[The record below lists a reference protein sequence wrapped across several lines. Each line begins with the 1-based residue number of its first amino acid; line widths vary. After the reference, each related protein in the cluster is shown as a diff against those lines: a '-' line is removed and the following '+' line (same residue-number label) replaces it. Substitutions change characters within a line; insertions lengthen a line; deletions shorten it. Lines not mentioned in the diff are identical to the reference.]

1 MTEYG
6 ADFFNK
12 YRKILDEVSA
22 TAQPASVQ
30 GGRGST
36 VSKVRN
42 NDGTMTSSDQITG
55 NTTNSGAMGTATTN
69 RAGQTIQK
77 QTPRFGGI
85 QQTTNIDP
93 NTEKET
99 TSTNYKGKVDGVDL
113 NVTAPGTSDK
123 FDINKATD
131 TQFSSG
137 GVTVGN
143 NVNTGFSASIA
154 YPNGHK
160 IAMNNQTGF
169 QGMSGKPKTPVAP
182 VAPNAPIKPV
192 APMKRVESANDRS
205 K

>member
-36 VSKVRN
+36 TSKSFD
-42 NDGTMTSSDQITG
+42 DGIATTSDQVTG
-55 NTTNSGAMGTATTN
+55 NTVTSGGFGTNTTN
-69 RAGQTIQK
+69 RAGSQIQQ

-85 QQTTNIDP
+85 QQTTDIDP
-93 NTEKET
+93 KTGAKVA
-99 TSTNYKGKVDGVDL
+99 STNFRGKVDGVDL
-113 NVTAPGTSDK
+113 NVTAPGTFDK

-131 TQFSSG
+131 TRASSG

-143 NVNTGFSASIA
+143 NVNTGTSASITG
-154 YPNGHK
+154 PSG
-160 IAMNNQTGF
+160 NNIT
-169 QGMSGKPKTPVAP
+169 MPKTPVAP

-192 APMKRVESANDRS
+192 APMKRVELANDRS